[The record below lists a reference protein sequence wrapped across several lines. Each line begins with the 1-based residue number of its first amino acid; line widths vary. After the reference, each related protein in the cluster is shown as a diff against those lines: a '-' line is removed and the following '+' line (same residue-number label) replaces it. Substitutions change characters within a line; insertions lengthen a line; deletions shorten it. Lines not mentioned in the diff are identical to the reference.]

1 MEVGAG
7 LSSEFDAMG
16 AILFRIATQGT
27 FWSDLATYKCI
38 DNQGARMNWACVD
51 NDSVECHSLVAE
63 PICYWL

>member
-38 DNQGARMNWACVD
+38 DNQGAPNELGVCRQ
-51 NDSVECHSLVAE
+51 
-63 PICYWL
+63 